1 MKHPLHQF
9 RFCPKCGSENFREN
23 NEKSK
28 KCADCGF
35 TYYFNSSAA
44 VVAVIENAEGEIL
57 VATRAK
63 DPAKGTFDL
72 PGGFIDMHESGEDAI
87 RREVHEE
94 TGLLITSAKYL
105 FSIPNI
111 YVYSGFEVQTVDLFF
126 RCFVPDFQGLH
137 PQDDVSELQFIPPDK
152 LSPADFGLT
161 SIKQGVEKLLREYQH
176 TKKLHRNT
184 IKEES

>member
-9 RFCPKCGSENFREN
+9 RFCPKCGSKNFTEH

-63 DPAKGTFDL
+63 EPAKGTLDL
-72 PGGFIDMHESGEDAI
+72 PGGFIDMHETAEEAVA
-87 RREVHEE
+87 REVREE
-94 TGLLITSAKYL
+94 TGLFITSAHYL

-111 YVYSGFEVQTVDLFF
+111 YVYSDFEVHTVDMFF
-126 RCFVPDFQGLH
+126 KCNARDFSNLQA
-137 PQDDVSELQFIPPDK
+137 QDDVSELTFIARNK
-152 LSPADFGLT
+152 LNPADFGLI
-161 SIKQGVEKLLREYQH
+161 SIRKGIEKML
-176 TKKLHRNT
+176 
-184 IKEES
+184 